1 MASYVYEEIA
11 PHERYCKCCRLDK
24 GLDLPVPKNVN
35 LVQTRALAKSFSHQI
50 FHDWTQLNAIIKRF
64 EPLIRKRWL
73 KKSAKQRREILLT
86 ARPSMPLVHRPD
98 FVGFRN
104 TGNRHLSRQVTCG
117 GDLHL
122 TPYINL
128 EDLQQG
134 HNLLLFVHS
143 RGRNKPVLFASTDAE
158 KVSHSRFFLVASA
171 TTVQQDCPCTS
182 EIWMESEDSLT

>member
-11 PHERYCKCCRLDK
+11 PHVRACKCCRADQ
-24 GLDLPVPKNVN
+24 GLDLPVPKDVG
-35 LVQTRALAKSFSHQI
+35 LVKVGRLAKSFSHNV
-50 FHDWTQLNAIIKRF
+50 FSDWTQLNAIIKRF

-73 KKSAKQRREILLT
+73 KKSAKQRREVLLA

-98 FVGFRN
+98 FVGFRQ
-104 TGNRHLSRQVTCG
+104 TSNRHLSREVTCG

-134 HNLLLFVHS
+134 HNLLLFIHS
-143 RGRNKPVLFASTDAE
+143 RGRNKPALFASTDAE
-158 KVSHSRFFLVASA
+158 KGIVTHREFRTSNIADYRESPSGSRLGHA
-171 TTVQQDCPCTS
+171 T
-182 EIWMESEDSLT
+182 